1 MSFKNLACCAL
12 LLLPAAA
19 SAGDTAAVLSYGEGA
34 YLEAFTAFE
43 KAYGESVRKYDL
55 SRTKPD
61 LPEGTRTV
69 AVFGGKAANLR
80 YPGNPDIIYCM
91 APGIFI
97 NPPNGGKAV
106 KISLIPEF
114 KAVFGKIKQMQPG
127 IRRLQI
133 FWMLPDFGKYIDFVK
148 TDAARLGIEVAFK
161 QMTSME
167 ELPGLLRLLP
177 GTADAFWIPP
187 DPMLIT
193 RENLM
198 IMKDFSWGNGIPF
211 YGSTKG
217 MTRDGAAASI
227 GVSFSEMGR
236 TAATAALA
244 LRRGDAL
251 PETIFPEQAEITVNS
266 DAAAKCGLK
275 FPRAVLDEA
284 AYSYP

>member
-1 MSFKNLACCAL
+1 MIFKSLACCAL
-12 LLLPAAA
+12 LLLPTAA
-19 SAGDTAAVLSYGEGA
+19 SAGETAAVLSYGEGV

-43 KAYGESVRKYDL
+43 KTYGENVRKYDI
-55 SRTKPD
+55 SRNKPD

-69 AVFGGKAANLR
+69 VVFGGKAANLR
-80 YPGNPDIIYCM
+80 YPENSDIIYCM
-91 APGIFI
+91 APGVFI
-97 NPPNGGKAV
+97 KAPGSGRAV

-114 KAVFGKIKQMQPG
+114 RIVFSKIKQMQPE

-133 FWMLPDFGKYIDFVK
+133 FWMLPDFSRYIDSVRVE
-148 TDAARLGIEVAFK
+148 AARQGIQVTLKQVA
-161 QMTSME
+161 SME
-167 ELPGLLRLLP
+167 ELPALLRLLP

-193 RENLM
+193 RENLT
-198 IMKDFSWGNGIPF
+198 IMKDFSWANGIPF

-227 GVSFSEMGR
+227 GVSFAEMGK
-236 TAATAALA
+236 AAAAAALA
-244 LRRGDAL
+244 LGKGDAL
-251 PETIFPEQAEITVNS
+251 PDTIFPEQAEITINS

-284 AYSYP
+284 ASSYP